1 MKDLKRQNVDI
12 ADVYDAYADTLYR
25 LALSYMQ
32 NSEDAQDA
40 VHDVF
45 IKYVSIPVGFTDEE
59 HRKAWLIR
67 VTVNHC
73 NDMLRRRKIRGYIPL
88 DEIAETASA
97 PTEDNDTYDVIKC
110 LEKIPVKIRDT
121 IILHYLEGYS
131 VEETAKILKIT
142 VSAVKMRLKRG
153 REALREQIS
162 EVE

>member
-1 MKDLKRQNVDI
+1 MKELKRQNVDI
-12 ADVYDAYADTLYR
+12 ADVYDTYADTLYR

-45 IKYVSIPVGFTDEE
+45 VKYVSAPVGFSDEE

-73 NDMLRRRKIRGYIPL
+73 NDMLRRRKMRGYIPI
-88 DEIAETASA
+88 DEIAETAHA
-97 PTEDNDTYDVIKC
+97 PEKDNDTYDVIKC
-110 LEKIPVKIRDT
+110 LEKIPVKVRDAV
-121 IILHYLEGYS
+121 ILHYLEGYS
-131 VEETAKILKIT
+131 VEETAEILKT
-142 VSAVKMRLKRG
+142 SVSAVKMRLKRG
-153 REALREQIS
+153 REALREQIR